1 MAKKTGKLLVIVE
14 SPAKAK
20 TINKYLGDAYIVKA
34 SMGHVR
40 DLPSKGMG
48 VDLKTFVP
56 DYEVLESRS
65 KVIGELR
72 KLAKDSDKV
81 YLATD
86 LDREGEA
93 IAWHL
98 KETLGISDARAQRV
112 IFNAITKSEIQKAF
126 LKPLPID
133 IDRVNAQQA
142 RRILDRIVGYE
153 ISPLLWRKVAKG
165 LSAGR
170 VQSVTVRLVV
180 ERERAIEAFIP
191 AEYWKIG
198 GIFTADGKAAPV
210 LAKDWNTFLTETGN
224 GERTKVERDKWL
236 TEHGSFVAELVEV
249 AGKKF
254 EPDNKADARRAA
266 ELLGFV
272 ITEDRTTPDPFG
284 KGPAANPTK
293 FIGRLGNG
301 PAYTV
306 RSIEKKRVT
315 SRPGAP
321 FITSTLQQAASSR
334 LSFGAQR
341 AMRLAQT
348 LYESGHITYMR
359 TDSTNLSADAITMA
373 RGYIK
378 KEFGDRYLPEKANT
392 YASSNKNAQEAHEAI
407 RPTDASFNPAAA
419 HAKLGADESRLYQLI
434 WNRFVACQMSPAE
447 FDQTSVTI
455 AATTRDGDAI
465 FRTSGRK
472 LVFDGFMKV
481 AGVSSEDQLLPELAE
496 KKPVFPIEIAPSQHF
511 TQPPPR
517 FSEATLV
524 KELEKLGIGR
534 PSTYASIIQTIQDRE
549 YVEQIDRRFHAT
561 MLGSIVTDKLVQAFP
576 EIMDVKFTAGM
587 ELKLDEI
594 EEQHLDWIKLL
605 KDFYGPF
612 HETVDGALDKIEHA
626 GGSPSIYKCEKCG
639 SPMVYRI
646 SKNGF
651 FLSCSNYPQ
660 CDGIKA
666 VDKQGKPKMQE
677 KSDIKCPNCG
687 REMRKMKGRFG
698 EFLGCSGYMV
708 KKPDGTRECETII
721 NLDKEGK
728 PLPPKTKIIT
738 PIKCEKCGSQMIL
751 RDSKRGPFL
760 GCSSFPKCRAT
771 KQSAKLT
778 GEDAKIVEAL
788 IPALK
793 EGGVKSAEMV
803 AKLTGIAMPAP
814 GTNGNA
820 AKITTDID
828 CDECGKPMIIREG
841 RRGKFLGCSGY
852 PKCKNTAEVPA
863 KLLEELGLNGN
874 SNGQANGEAGK
885 AASNGDAAKEESHRA
900 ESPDH
905 DDSQE

>member
-1 MAKKTGKLLVIVE
+1 MAKKNGKHLVIVE

-20 TINKYLGDAYIVKA
+20 TINKYLGDDYIVKA

-48 VDLKTFVP
+48 VDLKTFIP

-65 KVIGELR
+65 KVIGELK
-72 KLAKDSDKV
+72 KLAKESDKI

-98 KETLGISDARAQRV
+98 KETLGISDERTNRV

-126 LKPLPID
+126 LKPMPID

-170 VQSVTVRLVV
+170 VQSVSVRLVV

-191 AEYWKIG
+191 EEHWKIG
-198 GIFTADGKAAPV
+198 GIFTADGKAASG
-210 LAKDWNTFLTETGN
+210 LATKWIDFLTNTGN
-224 GERTKVERDKWL
+224 GDRTKLERDKWM
-236 TEHGSFVAELVEV
+236 TENGAFVAELVEL

-272 ITEDRTTPDPFG
+272 VSEDRTIADAFG
-284 KGPAANPTK
+284 KGPSANLTK
-293 FIGRLGNG
+293 FIGRLGDG
-301 PAYTV
+301 PAFTI
-306 RSIEKKRVT
+306 RSVEKKRVT
-315 SRPGAP
+315 SKPSAP

-334 LSFGAQR
+334 LGFGAQR
-341 AMRLAQT
+341 TMRTAQT
-348 LYESGHITYMR
+348 LYEGGHITYMR
-359 TDSTNLSADAITMA
+359 TDSTNLSADALTMA

-378 KEFGDRYLPEKANT
+378 KEFGDKYLPEKANS
-392 YASSNKNAQEAHEAI
+392 YASSNKAAQEAHEAI
-407 RPTDASFNPAAA
+407 RPTDAALDPTAA

-434 WNRFVACQMSPAE
+434 WNRFVSCQMSPAE

-455 AATTRDGDAI
+455 SAATKDGDAV
-465 FRTSGRK
+465 FRASGRK

-481 AGVSSEDQLLPELAE
+481 AGVASEDQLLPEL
-496 KKPVFPIEIAPSQHF
+496 PQGGRVFPIEVQPTQHF

-576 EIMDVKFTAGM
+576 EIMNVQFTAGM

-594 EEQHLDWIKLL
+594 EEQHLDWIKTL

-626 GGSPSIYKCEKCG
+626 GGAASPYKCDKCG

-651 FLSCSNYPQ
+651 FLSCSNYPA
-660 CDGIKA
+660 CDGIKS
-666 VDKQGKPKMQE
+666 VDKQGKPKLQE

-687 REMRKMKGRFG
+687 REMRKMRGRFG

-708 KKPDGTRECETII
+708 KKADGARECETII

-728 PLPPKTKIIT
+728 PMPPKAKIVT
-738 PIKCEKCGSQMIL
+738 PVKCEKCGSAMIL

-771 KQSAKLT
+771 RQAAKLT

-793 EGGVKSAEMV
+793 EGGAKGAELV
-803 AKLTGIAMPAP
+803 AKLTGIVMPPA
-814 GTNGNA
+814 GTNGK

-874 SNGQANGEAGK
+874 SNGDGK
-885 AASNGDAAKEESHRA
+885 ADGDKGKSKKDAEILEET
-900 ESPDH
+900 EG
-905 DDSQE
+905 